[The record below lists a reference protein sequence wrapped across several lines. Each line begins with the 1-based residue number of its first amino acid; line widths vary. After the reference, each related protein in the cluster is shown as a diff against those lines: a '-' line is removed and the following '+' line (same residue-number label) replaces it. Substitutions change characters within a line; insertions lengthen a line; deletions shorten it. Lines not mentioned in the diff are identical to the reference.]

1 MSPFKHLPFLP
12 FLLGRLLLSLL
23 ISSCSG
29 IRNSPFSKRDILG
42 AQRVLTLN
50 FTKDEI
56 DGMGI
61 CGFRFRHCNRV
72 GSICHWDGNL
82 GIYCIPFYAMWDY
95 GSTSHL
101 WKGKPS
107 RGRDPFLDT
116 GKDEK
121 GRPTSMTL
129 IGKLF
134 DEATLLEVAHQFQ
147 QRTSFDNEWPEWLK

>member
-56 DGMGI
+56 A
-61 CGFRFRHCNRV
+61 R
-72 GSICHWDGNL
+72 S
-82 GIYCIPFYAMWDY
+82 
-95 GSTSHL
+95 
-101 WKGKPS
+101 WKWPINFS
-107 RGRDPFLDT
+107 SEPLLIMNGRS
-116 GKDEK
+116 G
-121 GRPTSMTL
+121 
-129 IGKLF
+129 
-134 DEATLLEVAHQFQ
+134 
-147 QRTSFDNEWPEWLK
+147 